1 VSSFLRSCTSNALPQ
16 VISDIPVP
24 NSLSSPKEGSEDA
37 SYVIPK
43 GHFVLASPGVA
54 QMDPLIWSNAA
65 DWNPHRWDDAAGV
78 AAQAAEQYTEGDKV
92 DYGYGSVSK
101 GTESPYQPFGAGRHR
116 CIGESVSTT
125 L

>member
-1 VSSFLRSCTSNALPQ
+1 MQ

-24 NSLSSPKEGSEDA
+24 NSLSSPKQGSEDA

-116 CIGESVSTT
+116 CIGESVSGRLATGEPC
-125 L
+125 